1 MGYNLN
7 CNSMDKAAKAQFEK
21 QTIKYIENKKIYD
34 VLENLM
40 RKLVLNQPNDPIDFL
55 IDHLGNKKPNFVM
68 SVIGIETDV
77 HKICGNIS
85 LQLNLKHISLD
96 ALITKEI
103 QTNSELGKELKNLQS
118 HHQKSIILAL

>member
-1 MGYNLN
+1 
-7 CNSMDKAAKAQFEK
+7 MDKEAKVQFEK

-40 RKLVLNQPNDPIDFL
+40 RKLVLNQPTDPIDFL
-55 IDHLGNKKPNFVM
+55 IDHLSNKKPNFVI

-77 HKICGNIS
+77 QKICGNIS

-96 ALITKEI
+96 SLVTKEI
-103 QTNSELGKELKNLQS
+103 QSNSDLGKELKNLQS
-118 HHQKSIILAL
+118 QNQKSILLAL